1 MKKVIQGIA
10 AGVLFF
16 AMPAAVHAE
25 QEISF
30 EEALFVDG
38 EEDVVLNFNEDCW
51 SVTTGESHDGNAAVV
66 GRGHSSAD
74 LCGFGSSSPYMY
86 VTVPGRGTLS
96 FWWKAKGGARGS
108 VYGREENLCNYQ
120 EQASI
125 STLVEFKPDTYEIIY
140 RDSDWM
146 HVSLDCRWNEGAR
159 YEIDASAGK
168 DGECLL
174 LDEMS
179 WTPAPGEVT
188 IRCMTGKDAWT
199 DAVLDPESATYAN
212 LAPPTR
218 AGYVFGGWYLDPEF
232 GKKAEGQLPYSGA
245 TVYAKWYRTLA
256 AADTAEMQ
264 FRNNPAAYSEGEWAS
279 YGAYTA
285 SEWNLVERT
294 YTDNS
299 NIFSAELPEEGS
311 EGMWWFGSYAVMEA
325 TVTGSCFLDFVWNV
339 TYGFSNL
346 RFFVDGEERKHG
358 TLFAFDGANEG
369 AKRVVLDAGMHT
381 LRWEAEGSDAVA
393 NIRDIRKVAYTPAAT
408 LGEWFWRYRD
418 MQQCWSVNSLSPLK
432 AKYGAAEQAVGDAG
446 YKAAIE
452 RAASTVLALGE
463 DKLVT
468 DTFGHF
474 GFTLHYLNF
483 GATGAFDYSN
493 APVLNATVDQA
504 VAKAQ
509 PELESALA
517 DLERIPSG
525 WTGHVLIS
533 PNEYPVDSE
542 MAIDY
547 GDVLYL
553 KALLKGAL
561 GAAHWVKAYN
571 VEVDWAKVEGDFRG
585 PEVFAAPSAPSL
597 TSDEGWGNPVD
608 FLKGERTERK
618 TLFDDEETVDK
629 ANPGRAGQFRV
640 ARCGNALY
648 IRIPRNQFTL
658 RNLAVLGGSM
668 DVRIV
673 LSNGMLG
680 GNRNNRRESIRIQ
693 FFDEGMEFLD
703 GKKSQWITWDCGTR
717 YEPLAVQVNDAD
729 YTIAIDLTES
739 DIGNDQSFRYVD
751 NLRVESEVTI
761 GQSYFW
767 WSMESST
774 LEYEA
779 CNRLGTVLLDQT
791 KAFNKIRNKAELSTS
806 KGYVRE
812 ALRLAQSADAYIVYN
827 RNYPGVCLFNYDDA
841 DANALQVAREQ
852 LAAAI
857 ASLDAEVY
865 VSWKKGM
872 EKHGAELEPYRN
884 PIKFYLGAL
893 FEGKVTQS
901 LIPESTRDDYYIP
914 CLDTMKDPTFGG
926 LLPDFT
932 RAEWAT
938 YARINDILFRYV
950 PTEYLPPVAKPEDGF
965 LYRESDT
972 RIDPA
977 TETAPYANAAA
988 VYDGYLLDAEGRMI
1002 GMLQVKVSK
1011 GKVDKNT
1018 GVLGA
1023 KVTATLTPADGS
1035 KKVSFKNGVADATGA
1050 VTVLSA
1056 SNGQTLSLSLGV
1068 FGLGGVTGSG
1078 LSVTGA
1084 RNLFNGKSAEDKA
1097 LAAALQEAYAGT
1109 YNLVCDE
1116 GVVSVSVAKKGK
1128 AKVSGTW
1135 NGVKISANSQLL
1147 PGVGYCTVPVV
1158 INKKGAA
1165 LAFNLWLQEGAAPS
1179 VSGIDCRAVG
1189 FSGALKS
1196 GAAFRMDG
1204 AALAQVLPGL
1214 LTDYLPGGLSVA
1226 QSGTKWVVA
1235 GGAKAG
1241 KLKLL
1246 KGSPEADREKSK
1258 FSDNMSGLK
1267 LTYKAKDGSF
1277 KGSFKAYAVE
1287 KNKLKSY
1294 TVNVTGVMV
1303 GDTGYGTAV
1312 LKKPAVSFPIMVK

>member
-1 MKKVIQGIA
+1 MKKMILGIA
-10 AGVLFF
+10 VEALFF
-16 AMPAAVHAE
+16 ATPAAVLAE
-25 QEISF
+25 SEISF
-30 EEALFVDG
+30 EETLFVD
-38 EEDVVLNFNEDCW
+38 EEMNIDLEYNEDCW
-51 SVTTGESHDGNAAVV
+51 SVTTDESHDGNAAVV
-66 GRGHSSAD
+66 GQRNGGRCNPD
-74 LCGFGSSSPYMY
+74 PYMY

-96 FWWKAKGGARGS
+96 FWWKAKGGTRGS
-108 VYGREENLCNYQ
+108 IYGREEISGGCGGYCYRVR
-120 EQASI
+120 ASI
-125 STLVEFKPDTYEIIY
+125 SSPAEFNPDTYEIIY
-140 RDSDWM
+140 RDSEWV
-146 HVSLDCRWNEGAR
+146 HVSLDCRLDEGDE
-159 YEIDASAGK
+159 YWIDAYANE
-168 DGECLL
+168 DDACLL

-179 WTPAPGEVT
+179 WTSAPDEVT
-188 IRCMTGKDAWT
+188 IRCMTGKNAWT
-199 DAVLDPESATYAN
+199 DAMLDPETATYAN
-212 LAPPTR
+212 LASPTR

-232 GKKAEGQLPYSGA
+232 GKKAEGRLPYAGS

-256 AADTAEMQ
+256 AADTADMQ
-264 FRNNPAAYSEGEWAS
+264 FRNDPAAYSSADLAS
-279 YGAYTA
+279 YGIITA
-285 SEWNLVERT
+285 SEWGLVEQT

-299 NIFSAELPEEGS
+299 NFFSAGLPEEGS

-339 TYGFSNL
+339 TYGGASL
-346 RFFVDGEERKHG
+346 RLFVDDEEREHT
-358 TLFAFDGANEG
+358 TLVSFDGANESSERL
-369 AKRVVLDAGMHT
+369 ALDAGTHT
-381 LRWEAEGSDAVA
+381 LRWEADGSGAVA
-393 NIRDIRKVAYTPAAT
+393 NIRDIRKSAYTPAAT
-408 LGEWFWRYRD
+408 LGEWFRRYRD
-418 MQQCWSVNSLSPLK
+418 MHCWSVNSLSSLK
-432 AKYGAAEQAVGDAG
+432 AKYGVEEQAVGDAG
-446 YKAAIE
+446 YKTSIE
-452 RAASTVLALGE
+452 RALSTVLALGE
-463 DKLVT
+463 DKLVA
-468 DTFGHF
+468 DTFSQF
-474 GFTLHYLNF
+474 GFTLNYMNF
-483 GATGAFDYSN
+483 GRAGAFDYSN

-509 PELESALA
+509 PEIESALA

-525 WTGHVLIS
+525 WTGHVLVS

-542 MAIDY
+542 VAIDY

-553 KALLKGAL
+553 RALLKGAL

-571 VEVDWAKVEGDFRG
+571 VEVDWAKAERDLRG
-585 PEVFAAPSAPSL
+585 PKVFAAPSAPSL
-597 TSDEGWGNPVD
+597 TSNEGWGDPID
-608 FLKGERTERK
+608 FLKGERSERK
-618 TLFDDEETVDK
+618 TLFGDK
-629 ANPGRAGQFRV
+629 EVVKKADPGRAGQFRV
-640 ARCGNALY
+640 ARCENALY

-658 RNLAVLGGSM
+658 QNLAVPGGSM
-668 DVRIV
+668 DIRIV
-673 LSNGMLG
+673 LSNGILG
-680 GNRNNRRESIRIQ
+680 GNRKHKAINLGYYSDGISL
-693 FFDEGMEFLD
+693 FSDD
-703 GKKSQWITWDCGTR
+703 GKLQWFTLDCGTR

-751 NLRVESEVTI
+751 NLRIESTMTVDQY
-761 GQSYFW
+761 GFW
-767 WSMESST
+767 WPMESSS

-779 CNRLGTVLLDQT
+779 NNRLGTVLLDQT

-812 ALRLAQSADAYIVYN
+812 ALLLAQSADAYIIYN
-827 RNYPGVCLFNYDDA
+827 RNYPGDCLFNYDDA

-865 VSWKKGM
+865 VNWKKGM
-872 EKHGAELEPYRN
+872 EKHEAELASYRN
-884 PIKFYLGAL
+884 PVMLYLGAL
-893 FEGKVTQS
+893 FEGRVTQS

-950 PTEYLPPVAKPEDGF
+950 PTEYFPPVAKPEDGF
-965 LYRESDT
+965 LYLESDT

-977 TETAPYANAAA
+977 TETAPYASAAA

-1011 GKVDKNT
+1011 GKVDGDT

-1023 KVTATLTPADGS
+1023 KVTATLTLADGS

-1056 SNGQTLSLSLGV
+1056 SNGQTLALSLGV
-1068 FGLGGVTGSG
+1068 FGLGGVTGNG
-1078 LSVTGA
+1078 LMATGA
-1084 RNLFNGKSAEDKA
+1084 RNLFSGKSTEDKA
-1097 LAAALQEAYAGT
+1097 LASALEDAYVGT
-1109 YNLVCDE
+1109 YNIVCDE

-1147 PGVGYCTVPVV
+1147 PGVGSCTVPVV
-1158 INKKGAA
+1158 INKRGLA
-1165 LAFNLWLQEGAAPS
+1165 LAFNLWLQEGTAPS

-1189 FSGALKS
+1189 FSGTLKS

-1204 AALAQVLPGL
+1204 AALAQALPGL
-1214 LTDYLPGGLSVA
+1214 YGDYLPGGLSVA

-1235 GGAKAG
+1235 GDAKAG

-1246 KGSPEADREKSK
+1246 KDSSEIDREKSK
-1258 FSDNMSGLK
+1258 FTDNMSGLK

-1277 KGSFKAYAVE
+1277 KGSFKAYALE
-1287 KNKLKSY
+1287 NGKLKSY

-1303 GDTGYGTAV
+1303 GDTGYGEAT
-1312 LKKPAVSFPIMVK
+1312 LKKPAVSFPITVE